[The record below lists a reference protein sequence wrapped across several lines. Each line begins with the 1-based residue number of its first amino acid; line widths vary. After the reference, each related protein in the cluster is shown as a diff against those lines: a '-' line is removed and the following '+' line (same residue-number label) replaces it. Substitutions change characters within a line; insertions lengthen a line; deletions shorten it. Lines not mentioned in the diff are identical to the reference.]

1 MMVVTTQRARKLAKL
16 QMEFVATVSHELRTP
31 VAAIS
36 SAVDNLADGVMSR
49 RAQAERYAPM
59 IKDQLRQLTTLI
71 EQILLFAATREKRH
85 RYNSKLFNP
94 AEVVAAALSSTSM
107 LIADAGVTVEQ
118 DLAANLPLVMA
129 DFAALCQCLQ
139 NLITNAVKYG
149 GESRWMR
156 FAHIKPKGL
165 DP

>member
-1 MMVVTTQRARKLAKL
+1 MRRRNLAISFGVLILLAGTTGMMVVTTQRARKLAKL

-71 EQILLFAATREKRH
+71 EQILLFAATGKSGTDTTRS
-85 RYNSKLFNP
+85 YS
-94 AEVVAAALSSTSM
+94 
-107 LIADAGVTVEQ
+107 I
-118 DLAANLPLVMA
+118 PL
-129 DFAALCQCLQ
+129 
-139 NLITNAVKYG
+139 
-149 GESRWMR
+149 RWWPR
-156 FAHIKPKGL
+156 R
-165 DP
+165 